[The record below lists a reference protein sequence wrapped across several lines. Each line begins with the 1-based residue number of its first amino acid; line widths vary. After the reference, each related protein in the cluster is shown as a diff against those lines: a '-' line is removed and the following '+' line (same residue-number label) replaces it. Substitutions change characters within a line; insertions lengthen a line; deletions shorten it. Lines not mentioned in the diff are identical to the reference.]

1 MKFIYVNIFRHS
13 DRTSILSQ
21 YNTDASEDLIDSIKT
36 DFLKVSRD
44 FKKASLYE
52 GMREINDDFHDNYRS
67 DLEKQIGGV
76 PTWYST
82 CDKNLLVYSIMAVD
96 VKSQDAF

>member
-1 MKFIYVNIFRHS
+1 MKFIYVNIFRHN

-21 YNTDASEDLIDSIKT
+21 HNSDASDDLQDSIKT

-67 DLEKQIGGV
+67 DLEK
-76 PTWYST
+76 
-82 CDKNLLVYSIMAVD
+82 
-96 VKSQDAF
+96 